1 MDDCD
6 EILSQRRHLRDAAV
20 EIREL
25 LTRQR
30 AHVAARRRT
39 GIALSKDSLQFDE
52 RKADRHR
59 SPDEGNA
66 ADTLARKTTIAI
78 RSAHRIR
85 EQSQTLVVADRIG
98 ADTAEPRQLSG
109 KNLVVHSAINV
120 NCGTGSRVKSPSA
133 KFLRTTQRGLWLSE
147 QLKPFHLVRGDEE
160 GAVDARDAELSRLR
174 AELEARDRQE
184 RAIAELGQAALT
196 GVDPL
201 ILLGQACALVEL
213 TLQVSH
219 CRALEITPGGRMIVR
234 AALGG
239 NRTFLHCTRDSDED
253 ESLGMVTL
261 LADGPFTFA
270 HLDEETRFKATHL
283 RGYHGVRSGAGV
295 IVRTQYGP
303 FGVLLAYCDE
313 ERVFAEYEL
322 AFLRSTANIV
332 GEAITRARTE
342 QALRKSEARLRQ
354 LIATTLDAVITVDRS
369 LNVVEWNQRAE
380 ETFGIF
386 ASDVIGSP
394 VRESLV
400 DARVLRLFR
409 RAMQQYQ
416 QRGRTARLRQRIETM
431 MRNANDSAIPV
442 EITIAPAGRGNDAT
456 FTAFVRDISAR
467 QRAEHELET
476 REKRFRTI
484 VEKSWSGVVLL
495 DGELRFT
502 FASSSTQH
510 LIGYDEHEL
519 IGRSLFDFLHPRET
533 AKARD
538 IFNDIVEHANHET
551 HGELRFRHKDG
562 RWVWLEGFS
571 QNLLHEPSVGAIVLN
586 YRDVSQRKETEKQ
599 LEYRAYYD
607 SLTALPNRLLFRD
620 RLVHSLSQAQRNR
633 VGVAV
638 MYLDVDHFKLVNDSL
653 GHSFGD
659 RLLGDIAR
667 RLQASLRAS
676 DTISRIGGDE
686 FSILLPEVTNAEA
699 VAGVAR
705 KILDALTKSFK
716 VDSHEIYVSA
726 SIGISCYPAD
736 GDDAETLLK
745 CADAAMYR
753 AKELGRN
760 QAQLFTASMNER
772 YVRRLALEQH
782 LHHAIERQQLELYYQ
797 PVYDRARRRIVS
809 LEALLRWRDPNRGIV
824 QPAEFIQLAEET
836 GMIVPIGE
844 WALRTACA
852 QLKRWH
858 ERGLTSLRMAV
869 NISAVQLQHRGLVD
883 VVRSAL
889 AEAGIPP
896 QMLQLEITESAAM
909 QSFDLTLNVLRE
921 LRAMGVS
928 VAVDDFGTGQSSLIY
943 LKHFPI
949 DTVKIDKEFLRE
961 VTSDETAAAIVS
973 YVINLAHTLGLKVV
987 AEGVETEEQYT
998 FLRHYACDL
1007 MQGYLFSKPLPA
1019 DDVFPFLQQAFS
1031 RPRTLEVRRPEL

>member
-1 MDDCD
+1 M
-6 EILSQRRHLRDAAV
+6 
-20 EIREL
+20 
-25 LTRQR
+25 
-30 AHVAARRRT
+30 
-39 GIALSKDSLQFDE
+39 
-52 RKADRHR
+52 
-59 SPDEGNA
+59 
-66 ADTLARKTTIAI
+66 
-78 RSAHRIR
+78 
-85 EQSQTLVVADRIG
+85 
-98 ADTAEPRQLSG
+98 
-109 KNLVVHSAINV
+109 
-120 NCGTGSRVKSPSA
+120 
-133 KFLRTTQRGLWLSE
+133 SE
-147 QLKPFHLVRGDEE
+147 QTKPFHLVRGGDE
-160 GAVDARDAELSRLR
+160 DARDPRDHELARLR
-174 AELEARDRQE
+174 SELEARDRQE
-184 RAIAELGQAALT
+184 TAIAELGQAALT

-219 CRALEITPGGRMIVR
+219 CRALEITPGGRTIVR
-234 AALGG
+234 SALGA
-239 NRTFLHCTRDSDED
+239 NRSFLRCTRDSDED

-261 LADGPFTFA
+261 LADGPFTFS

-295 IVRTQYGP
+295 VIRTQYGP
-303 FGVLLAYCDE
+303 FGVILAYSDD

-332 GEAITRARTE
+332 GEAFTRARTE
-342 QALRKSEARLRQ
+342 QALRKSEARLKQ

-369 LNVVEWNQRAE
+369 MNVIEWNRRAE
-380 ETFGIF
+380 ETFGI
-386 ASDVIGSP
+386 AAAEALGSP
-394 VRESLV
+394 LRDMLLRPRYV
-400 DARVLRLFR
+400 DLLR
-409 RAMQQYQ
+409 RAMYRYQ
-416 QRGRTARLRQRIETM
+416 QRGSTSRLRQRIETVM
-431 MRNANDSAIPV
+431 HGANDEAIPV
-442 EITIAPAGRGNDAT
+442 EITIAPAGRGHDAT

-467 QRAEHELET
+467 QRAERELEQ

-495 DGELRFT
+495 DSELRFSLT
-502 FASSSTQH
+502 SSSTHH
-510 LIGYDEHEL
+510 LIGYEEEEL
-519 IGRSLFDFLHPRET
+519 VGRSLFEFIHPREVG
-533 AKARD
+533 KARE
-538 IFNDIVEHANHET
+538 IFNRILEKANHET

-562 RWVWLEGFS
+562 RWIWLEGFS
-571 QNLLHEPSVGAIVLN
+571 QNLLHEPSVGAVVLN

-607 SLTALPNRLLFRD
+607 SLTGLPNRLLFRD
-620 RLVHSLSQAQRNR
+620 RLVNSLAHAQRNR

-638 MYLDVDHFKLVNDSL
+638 MYLDVDHFKLINDGL

-659 RLLGDIAR
+659 LLLADVAR

-705 KILDALTKSFK
+705 KILEALAKPFK
-716 VDSHEIYVSA
+716 VQNHEIFVTA
-726 SIGISCYPAD
+726 SIGISCFPAD
-736 GDDAETLLK
+736 GEDAETLLK

-797 PVYDRARRRIVS
+797 PLYDRARRRIVS
-809 LEALLRWRDPNRGIV
+809 LEALLRWRDPHRGIV
-824 QPAEFIQLAEET
+824 QPSEFIELAEET
-836 GMIVPIGE
+836 GMIVGIGE
-844 WALRTACA
+844 WALRTACN

-889 AEAGIPP
+889 SDADLAP

-1019 DDVFPFLQQAFS
+1019 DDVFPFLQHAIT
-1031 RPRTLEVRRPEL
+1031 RPRTLEVRRPDL

>member
-1 MDDCD
+1 
-6 EILSQRRHLRDAAV
+6 V
-20 EIREL
+20 
-25 LTRQR
+25 
-30 AHVAARRRT
+30 
-39 GIALSKDSLQFDE
+39 
-52 RKADRHR
+52 
-59 SPDEGNA
+59 
-66 ADTLARKTTIAI
+66 
-78 RSAHRIR
+78 
-85 EQSQTLVVADRIG
+85 
-98 ADTAEPRQLSG
+98 
-109 KNLVVHSAINV
+109 
-120 NCGTGSRVKSPSA
+120 
-133 KFLRTTQRGLWLSE
+133 
-147 QLKPFHLVRGDEE
+147 KPFHVVRSDD
-160 GAVDARDAELSRLR
+160 DARDSRDQELAHLR

-184 RAIAELGQAALT
+184 TAIAELGQAALT

-219 CRALEITPGGRMIVR
+219 CRALEITPGGRMLVR

-239 NRTFLHCTRDSDED
+239 NRTFLNCTRDSDED

-295 IVRTQYGP
+295 VIRTQYGP
-303 FGVLLAYCDE
+303 FGVILAYCDH
-313 ERVFAEYEL
+313 ERIFAEYEL

-342 QALRKSEARLRQ
+342 QALRKSEARLHQ
-354 LIATTLDAVITVDRS
+354 LIATTLDAVVTVDRT
-369 LNVVEWNQRAE
+369 LNVIEWNRRAE
-380 ETFGIF
+380 MTFGI
-386 ASDVIGSP
+386 AAADVIGMPLREGMLDSRD
-394 VRESLV
+394 VRL
-400 DARVLRLFR
+400 LR
-409 RAMQQYQ
+409 RAMALYKR
-416 QRGRTARLRQRIETM
+416 RGTTARLRQRIETE
-431 MRNANDSAIPV
+431 MRDAQNEPIPV
-442 EITIAPAGRGNDAT
+442 EVTIAPAGRGNDAT
-456 FTAFVRDISAR
+456 FTAFVRDIRAR
-467 QRAEHELET
+467 RRAERELEQ
-476 REKRFRTI
+476 REQRFRTI

-495 DGELRFT
+495 DGDLRFS
-502 FASSSTQH
+502 FAGSSTQH
-510 LIGYDEHEL
+510 LIGYADEEL
-519 IGRSLFDFLHPRET
+519 IGRSLFDFIHPRE
-533 AKARD
+533 AGKAREVFD
-538 IFNDIVEHANHET
+538 GILEKPNHET

-562 RWVWLEGFS
+562 RWIWLEGFS
-571 QNLLHEPSVGAIVLN
+571 QNLLHEPSVRAIVLN

-607 SLTALPNRLLFRD
+607 SLTGLPNRLLFRD
-620 RLVHSLSQAQRNR
+620 RLVNSLAHANRNR

-638 MYLDVDHFKLVNDSL
+638 MYLDVDHFKLINDSL

-659 RLLGDIAR
+659 LLLGEIAR
-667 RLQASLRAS
+667 RLQGSLRAS

-705 KILDALTKSFK
+705 KILDALTRPFR
-716 VDSHEIYVSA
+716 VESHEIFATA

-736 GDDAETLLK
+736 GEDAETLLK

-809 LEALLRWRDPNRGIV
+809 LEALLRWRDPHRGIV
-824 QPAEFIQLAEET
+824 QPSEFIALAEET
-836 GMIVPIGE
+836 GMIVAIGE
-844 WALRTACA
+844 WALRSACA

-858 ERGLTSLRMAV
+858 DRGLTSLRMAV

-883 VVRSAL
+883 IVRSAL
-889 AEAGIPP
+889 ADADLPP
-896 QMLQLEITESAAM
+896 QILQLEITESAAM
-909 QSFDLTLNVLRE
+909 QSFELTLNVLRE
-921 LRAMGVS
+921 LRDMGVS

-1019 DDVFPFLQQAFS
+1019 DDVYPFLQQVS
-1031 RPRTLEVRRPEL
+1031 RPKTLEVRRPDL

>member
-1 MDDCD
+1 
-6 EILSQRRHLRDAAV
+6 V
-20 EIREL
+20 
-25 LTRQR
+25 
-30 AHVAARRRT
+30 
-39 GIALSKDSLQFDE
+39 
-52 RKADRHR
+52 
-59 SPDEGNA
+59 
-66 ADTLARKTTIAI
+66 
-78 RSAHRIR
+78 
-85 EQSQTLVVADRIG
+85 
-98 ADTAEPRQLSG
+98 
-109 KNLVVHSAINV
+109 
-120 NCGTGSRVKSPSA
+120 
-133 KFLRTTQRGLWLSE
+133 SE
-147 QLKPFHLVRGDEE
+147 QLKSLHLVRGSE
-160 GAVDARDAELSRLR
+160 GAVDARDAELSRMR

-184 RAIAELGQAALT
+184 TAIAELGQAALT

-234 AALGG
+234 TALGA
-239 NRTFLHCTRDSDED
+239 NASFLSCRRDADED

-261 LADGPFTFA
+261 LADSPFTFG
-270 HLDEETRFKATHL
+270 HLDQETRFKATHL

-295 IVRTQYGP
+295 VIRTQYGP
-303 FGVLLAYCDE
+303 FGVLLAYSDD

-322 AFLRSTANIV
+322 AFLRSTASIV
-332 GEAITRARTE
+332 GETFTRARTE

-369 LNVVEWNQRAE
+369 LNVVEWNRRAE
-380 ETFGIF
+380 ETFGV
-386 ASDVIGSP
+386 AAADVMGLP
-394 VRESLV
+394 LRESLLTPRF
-400 DARVLRLFR
+400 ARLLNVAMNRYRLR
-409 RAMQQYQ
+409 
-416 QRGRTARLRQRIETM
+416 GTTSRLRQRVETVM
-431 MRNANDSAIPV
+431 FGALGEAIPV

-456 FTAFVRDISAR
+456 FTAFLRDISER
-467 QRAEHELET
+467 QRAERELEQ

-495 DGELRFT
+495 DGDLRFSFT
-502 FASSSTQH
+502 GSSTHH
-510 LIGYDEHEL
+510 LIGYDEEEL
-519 IGRSLFDFLHPRET
+519 IGQSLFDFVHPRE
-533 AKARD
+533 AGKARE
-538 IFNDIVEHANHET
+538 IFRRIVEKPNHET
-551 HGELRFRHKDG
+551 HGEMRFRHKDG
-562 RWVWLEGFS
+562 RWIWLEGFS
-571 QNLLHEPSVGAIVLN
+571 QNLLHEPSVGAVVLN
-586 YRDVSQRKETEKQ
+586 YRDVSQRKEAEKQ
-599 LEYRAYYD
+599 LEYRAHYD
-607 SLTALPNRLLFRD
+607 SLTGLPNRLLFRD
-620 RLVHSLSQAQRNR
+620 RLVNSLAHAQRNR

-638 MYLDVDHFKLVNDSL
+638 MYLDVDHFKLVNDGL

-659 RLLGDIAR
+659 LLLADIAR
-667 RLQASLRAS
+667 RLQAVLRAS

-686 FSILLPEVTNAEA
+686 FSVLLPEVMNAEA

-705 KILDALTKSFK
+705 KILDSLAKPFS
-716 VDSHEIYVSA
+716 VDSHEIYVTA
-726 SIGISCYPAD
+726 SIGISCSPAD

-797 PVYDRARRRIVS
+797 PVYDRVRRRFAS
-809 LEALLRWRDPNRGIV
+809 LEALLRWRDPHRGIV
-824 QPAEFIQLAEET
+824 QPSEFIQLAEET
-836 GMIVPIGE
+836 GMIVAIGE

-858 ERGLTSLRMAV
+858 ERGLTTLRVAV

-889 AEAGIPP
+889 TESSIPP
-896 QMLQLEITESAAM
+896 EMLQLEITESAAM

-921 LRAMGVS
+921 LRDMGVS

-998 FLRHYACDL
+998 FLRHYGCDL
-1007 MQGYLFSKPLPA
+1007 IQGYLFSKPLPA
-1019 DDVFPFLQQAFS
+1019 DEVFPFLQQAIL
-1031 RPRTLEVRRPEL
+1031 RPKTLEVRRPEL